1 MPKYGMRRR
10 ERKIRRVRIILF
22 TTRGGTRSKSSRGQ
36 VRSPVFIFCL
46 FYLARW
52 DEWVPASRILKKNAE
67 GEEKQRTVLEV
78 QRRAKEEKEVKRDGE
93 APGGKRKRV
102 LEKSGVLQCSTS
114 EERPDKR
121 SKHDGGEN
129 LNGAATINSD
139 LRTSSRTTRRHASRV
154 VTMGLG
160 CASG

>member
-1 MPKYGMRRR
+1 MRRR

-78 QRRAKEEKEVKRDGE
+78 QRRAKEEKEVKSKQE
-93 APGGKRKRV
+93 KEKVSERV
-102 LEKSGVLQCSTS
+102 
-114 EERPDKR
+114 
-121 SKHDGGEN
+121 
-129 LNGAATINSD
+129 GASV
-139 LRTSSRTTRRHASRV
+139 TSSRRDKES
-154 VTMGLG
+154 
-160 CASG
+160 ASGPSKDGNKASKKRTRDAAFFDTVSPISANWEAFDDSAFRVLRRKHI